1 MIDDKCT
8 EQIIACAYRVHN
20 QMGGGFLE
28 KVYENCLAI
37 ELQHAGFRVNQQ
49 VPIPVFYQGTQVGDF
64 FADLIVDEHLLLE
77 LKAVEHVLPLH
88 ETQLVNY
95 LTATKRDIGLL
106 INFGSDRV
114 TIKRKYRQYRPKTG

>member
-8 EQIIACAYRVHN
+8 EQIIGCAYRVYN

-37 ELQHAGFRVNQQ
+37 ELQRAGFRVGQQ
-49 VPIPVFYQGTQVGDF
+49 VPIPVFYGGVQVGDF
-64 FADLIVDEHLLLE
+64 FADLVVDGYLLLE
-77 LKAVEHVLPLH
+77 VKAVEHILPLH

-95 LTATKRDIGLL
+95 LTATGRDIGLL
-106 INFGSDRV
+106 INFGSDKV
-114 TIKRKYRQYRPKTG
+114 TIKRKYRQYRPKKA

>member
-8 EQIIACAYRVHN
+8 EQIIGCAYQVYNR
-20 QMGGGFLE
+20 MGSGFLE

-37 ELQHAGFRVNQQ
+37 ELQQAGFRVSQQ
-49 VPIPVFYQGTQVGDF
+49 VPIPVFYQGVQVGDF
-64 FADLIVDEHLLLE
+64 FADLLVDGHLILE

-95 LTATKRDIGLL
+95 LTATGLDVGLL
-106 INFGSDRV
+106 INFGYDKV
-114 TIKRKYRQYRPKTG
+114 HVKRKYRQYRPKKV